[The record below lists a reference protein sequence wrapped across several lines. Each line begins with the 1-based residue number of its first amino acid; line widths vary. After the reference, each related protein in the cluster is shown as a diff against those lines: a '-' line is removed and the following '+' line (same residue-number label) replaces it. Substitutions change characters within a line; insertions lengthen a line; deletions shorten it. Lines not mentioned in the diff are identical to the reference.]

1 MRDIFI
7 TMIVLGM
14 IPVTLLRPFVG
25 MLVWTWLSLMSPH
38 RLAWGFAY
46 DYPFVQLMALVTM
59 ASWAISKFR
68 HPFPINTIT
77 CLFIIFTLW
86 LGVTTVFAMD
96 QSAAIDRYIFVLK
109 VFALAYFIILTI
121 GTREQIHALTWV
133 IVLSIGFYSVKGGIF
148 GAVTGGNHRVY
159 GPTGSFISDNNQ
171 MALAVIMVMPLIR
184 YLQQNTANKLMRLGF
199 LAALLFSLISVFAS
213 HSRGA
218 LLGVAAMLA
227 FMVLKSRQKMLFGS
241 IMVIGFVGFL
251 ALLPAHWW
259 ERMGTIGSYEEDS
272 SAQGRLEVW
281 TFAIDLALDRP
292 INGGG
297 FEVFVHRPAYEI
309 YAPDITTRTAH
320 SIIFQVLGEHGFVGL
335 LLFVML
341 GLATWTTASWVERRT
356 KNVAELRWAQD
367 LAAMIKVSLVGY
379 FVSGLFLNLA
389 FFDLIYVVMAL
400 MVVVARLV
408 AKETV
413 PAVQPKLRRTP
424 NYATNARPQPAE

>member
-7 TMIVLGM
+7 TMIILGM

-25 MLVWTWLSLMSPH
+25 MLIWTWLSLMSPH
-38 RLAWGFAY
+38 RLTWGFAY
-46 DYPFVQLMALVTM
+46 DYPFVQLMAIATM
-59 ASWAISKFR
+59 ASWAISKYR
-68 HPFPINTIT
+68 QPFPINTIT
-77 CLFIIFTLW
+77 CLFVVFTLW
-86 LGVTTVFAMD
+86 LGFTTVFAMNQD
-96 QSAAIDRYIFVLK
+96 DAMDRYIFVLK

-121 GTREQIHALTWV
+121 GTREQIHALTWIV
-133 IVLSIGFYSVKGGIF
+133 VLSIGFYSVKGGLF
-148 GAVTGGNHRVY
+148 GALTGANHRVY
-159 GPTGSFISDNNQ
+159 GPTGSFIADNNQ
-171 MALAVIMVMPLIR
+171 MALAVIMTMPLIR
-184 YLQQNTANKLMRLGF
+184 YLQLNTANKLMRLGF

-241 IMVIGFVGFL
+241 IMVIGLVGFL
-251 ALLPAHWW
+251 AILPDHWW
-259 ERMGTIGSYEEDS
+259 ERMGTIGTYQEDE

-292 INGGG
+292 ITGGG
-297 FEVFVHRPAYEI
+297 FRVFVHPPAYDI
-309 YAPDITTRTAH
+309 YAPGITVRTAH

-335 LLFVML
+335 SLFLML

-356 KNVAELRWAQD
+356 KNNVELRWARD
-367 LAAMIKVSLVGY
+367 LSGMIKVSLVGY

-408 AKETV
+408 AKETA
-413 PAVQPKLRRTP
+413 PAPQAKLRRTP
-424 NYATNARPQPAE
+424 VTPAGARPQPAE